1 MMHLKSIAQ
10 SVNASEKQ
18 ITNVIQLLEAG
29 GTIPFIARYRKEST
43 GSLDEVKI
51 AEIKNH
57 FDAYIEFE
65 KRRASIEK
73 VIEQQGQL
81 TPALQAQ
88 LQSAQSLQ
96 ALEDIYLPYKQ
107 KRKTRASTA
116 IEKGLEPL
124 AKVILLQNEKNIE
137 LLAAQYVQGDVKN
150 TEDALA
156 GARDIVAEWVNEN
169 VNVRNTIRR
178 IYERDAT
185 LASKIKKGKEIE
197 AMKYRD
203 YFNFK
208 QELKKVPSHRLLAI
222 KRGEE
227 EGFLKVYIDIIEEPA
242 IDSLNAQLVKG
253 TGAVQSQVKLAIK
266 DAYERLLIPSMENEF
281 ENLSKE
287 KADREAIQIF
297 STNLRQLLLSAPLGQ
312 KRILAI
318 DPGFRTGCK
327 TVVLNELG
335 DLLED
340 VVMYPLQKKQ
350 ESEQILK
357 HLISQHQLE
366 AVAIGNGTGGR
377 ETETFVREVIKH
389 SGEFKH
395 VQVHM
400 VSEQGASI
408 YSASPIAREEFPDKD
423 ITVRGAIS
431 IGRRLKDPLA
441 ELVKIDPKSIGV
453 GQYQHDV
460 NSKLLKESLDQTVA
474 SCVNQVGVE
483 LNTASKHLLS
493 YVSGLG
499 PVLAQNIIDYRSE
512 HGKFTSRTQ
521 LKKVPRLGEK
531 AFEQAAGFLRI
542 HGAKNPLDNSAVHP
556 ETYAIV
562 EQMAKDAKV
571 SVADLIE
578 NTTLR
583 SSIDLSKYVS
593 EQTGLPTLT
602 DILNELTKP
611 GRDPREMLEVFSF
624 GNVNSIEELSEG
636 MVLPGIVTNITAFGC
651 FVDIGVHQDGLVHI
665 SQMTDKFIKDP
676 SEVVKL
682 SQQITV
688 KVTEVDKARKRI
700 GLSMKGI

>member
-1 MMHLKSIAQ
+1 
-10 SVNASEKQ
+10 
-18 ITNVIQLLEAG
+18 
-29 GTIPFIARYRKEST
+29 
-43 GSLDEVKI
+43 
-51 AEIKNH
+51 
-57 FDAYIEFE
+57 
-65 KRRASIEK
+65 
-73 VIEQQGQL
+73 
-81 TPALQAQ
+81 
-88 LQSAQSLQ
+88 
-96 ALEDIYLPYKQ
+96 LPYKQ
-107 KRKTRASTA
+107 KRKTRASIA

-124 AKVILLQNEKNIE
+124 AKVILQQNEKNIE
-137 LLAAQYVQGDVKN
+137 VLAAQYVQGDVKN

-197 AMKYRD
+197 AIKYRD

-253 TGAVQSQVKLAIK
+253 TGAVQSQMKLAIK

-335 DLLED
+335 DLVED
-340 VVMYPLQKKQ
+340 LVMYPLQKKQ
-350 ESEQILK
+350 ESEQTLK
-357 HLISQHQLE
+357 HLLSQHQLE

-389 SGEFKH
+389 NSEFKH

-556 ETYAIV
+556 ETYTIV

-578 NTTLR
+578 NTSLR
-583 SSIDLSKYVS
+583 SSIDLSKYVN